1 MIDCFDKKIKTFCYI
16 YFFTLLLFVVALF
29 NSCMYS
35 ICEVLIHNIVM
46 TLQHLLAQF
55 DLTLKQAD
63 AFVYLYQYGPKPAS
77 TIAKAISDERT
88 NTYKMLELLVRRGLI
103 AQTEKKGVKEFFVAD
118 KEVFRN
124 LIQHQQQDLKA
135 KEFLLPQLEQELS
148 ALQSQHEKAL
158 PLMRFFEGKEGIE
171 HLFQDM
177 QHSLEHTGYLMIK
190 AFVSNTLQAQS
201 FSGQVLD
208 DFGHDFFE
216 YCKKHQ
222 ISIQALRGQGILMLE
237 QIDTT
242 LSLDD
247 IRKAPAGA

>member
-1 MIDCFDKKIKTFCYI
+1 
-16 YFFTLLLFVVALF
+16 
-29 NSCMYS
+29 
-35 ICEVLIHNIVM
+35 
-46 TLQHLLAQF
+46 
-55 DLTLKQAD
+55 
-63 AFVYLYQYGPKPAS
+63 
-77 TIAKAISDERT
+77 
-88 NTYKMLELLVRRGLI
+88 
-103 AQTEKKGVKEFFVAD
+103 
-118 KEVFRN
+118 
-124 LIQHQQQDLKA
+124 LKA

-148 ALQSQHEKAL
+148 ALQAQHEKAL

-242 LSLDD
+242 MSLDD
-247 IRKAPAGA
+247 IRKAPAGAGSVCLFLIGEVLYILILKNIPFGCKIQSDELAQVMHVLMGR